1 MSKVFRYAA
10 AYGLWILGIGLAF
23 WLFYLSRTSLI
34 GIFALFY
41 EQGEWQYT
49 KTVNL
54 VDRIITVVFGLGW
67 LVYTIVTEDKYRK
80 GALKG
85 DSLKGFA
92 RFTGPVLLAIFVVDL
107 VLFWLQGIGSD
118 NWLRWL
124 ILASELGIGIT
135 MVLSGKKK
143 STTKSN

>member
-1 MSKVFRYAA
+1 MSKVFRYAT

-23 WLFYLSRTSLI
+23 WLLYLSIL
-34 GIFALFY
+34 ALFY

-54 VDRIITVVFGLGW
+54 VDRIITVTLGLGW

-85 DSLKGFA
+85 DLLKSFA
-92 RFTGPVLLAIFVVDL
+92 RFTGPVLVSIFVVDL
-107 VLFWLQGIGSD
+107 ILFWLGGVGSD
-118 NWLRWL
+118 NLLRWL
-124 ILASELGIGIT
+124 ILAAELGGGIAL
-135 MVLSGKKK
+135 VVYGKIKPAI
-143 STTKSN
+143 KSN